1 MNKIKLV
8 LISFIALALFLV
20 GCSLDAPTEKQT
32 VLKTGTGNFTSYVAL
47 GNSITAGFQS
57 GALTQKHQVYSYP
70 NLLAE
75 QMGVGNFEQP
85 LLAYPGLGAF
95 TADSAGILQLVM
107 LASPTTG
114 NPVIT
119 PVPYTDYAAYMA
131 MPYVSV
137 DVATYAAPYNNLGV
151 PGAVTYD
158 MLYAYDADHCAAAR
172 AGGSN
177 QMFNIVLRNV
187 FNNPPTTY
195 TPVQLAGALKPS
207 FITCWIGNNDVLGYA
222 TSGGTSPATPTLV
235 ADFTALY
242 TGLLNTLT
250 AIEVDTV
257 TTSQV
262 VVANIPDVTTIPFF
276 TTIPYMVDVPNIGPV
291 ALVIQ
296 TGAGA
301 IRQATAADLILLPAS
316 SVIGDVSGTYG
327 PQGVP
332 VGLNG
337 AAPLPNSLVL
347 DADEVVIAQDA
358 VQAFNGVIAAQAAAH
373 ELYVVDIYG
382 IFNGIKANGYSTGGI
397 DFSTNFITG
406 GIFSLDG
413 VHPSDIGHAIIAN
426 EFIKVINTQFKS
438 TIPPVNIVEF
448 SNNVSLKMSAKNIR
462 IPGPDAF
469 KSVIAACG
477 GIVR

>member
-1 MNKIKLV
+1 MNKIKIV
-8 LISFIALALFLV
+8 LISFIALALFLA

-32 VLKTGTGNFTSYVAL
+32 VLKTGTANLASYVAL

-57 GALTQKHQVYSYP
+57 GALTEKHQIYSYP

-75 QMGVGNFEQP
+75 QMGVGNFVQP
-85 LLAYPGLGAF
+85 LLAYPGLGSF

-158 MLYAYDADHCAAAR
+158 IMNAVDAGTSASR
-172 AGGSN
+172 TNS
-177 QMFNIVLRNV
+177 MFNVVLRNPGLG
-187 FNNPPTTY
+187 NTTAA
-195 TPVQLAGALKPS
+195 QQAALLKPT
-207 FITCWIGNNDVLGYA
+207 FVTCWIGNNDVLGYA
-222 TSGGTSPATPTLV
+222 ASGGTYPPTPTPV
-235 ADFTALY
+235 GDFTALY
-242 TGLLNTLT
+242 TALLNALV

-262 VVANIPDVTTIPFF
+262 VVANIPDVTAIPYF
-276 TTIPYMVDVPNIGPV
+276 TTIPYMVDVPEVGPV

-316 SVIGDVSGTYG
+316 SVIGDVSGAYG
-327 PQGVP
+327 QAGYP
-332 VGLNG
+332 VGL
-337 AAPLPNSLVL
+337 AAQAPLPNSLVL
-347 DADEVVIAQDA
+347 DADEVVIAQA
-358 VQAFNGVIAAQAAAH
+358 ATAAFNGVIAAQAAAH
-373 ELYVVDIYG
+373 ELYVVDFYG
-382 IFNGIKANGYSTGGI
+382 IFNGIKANGYQTGGM
-397 DFSTNFITG
+397 DFSTDFITG

-413 VHPSDIGHAIIAN
+413 VHPSDIGHAIITN
-426 EFIKVINTQFKS
+426 EFIKVINAQFKS

-448 SNNVSLKMSAKNIR
+448 SNNVSLKMSAKNVQ

-477 GIVR
+477 GMVR